1 VRHREPYDPLR
12 HRRPPPRRGLAASLS
27 PRLAISIGAALLPAL
42 LILAWLVFRPG
53 GDATEAAAQLEV
65 AATVVPTPT
74 ATTEVVTGAA
84 QGSPEPTVAPEPGP
98 IALGVPAP
106 EVSATSAIVV
116 DNASLQV
123 LYGKDA
129 YSRRGPAS
137 LTKIA
142 TAIVT
147 MEHARLDDVASSP
160 VHYWDLGDS
169 STMGLEPGDEITVRE
184 LLFGLMLV
192 SGNDAATVLADH
204 VSGTEEAFVVE
215 MNRLASRLGLQDTHF
230 ENAAGLT
237 SPGHYSTAWDL
248 VLLSRYLMRFPDLRT
263 VVGTEE
269 YTATATRSGETVT
282 FDLYNH
288 NPLLNYTPGVD
299 GVKTGFT
306 EEAGRT
312 FSVTAE
318 RDGHRIYI
326 VLLDTTLRAQDS
338 QALIEWAFANH
349 RWPDQVVEGST
360 ATATGTR

>member
-1 VRHREPYDPLR
+1 MPFAVV
-12 HRRPPPRRGLAASLS
+12 
-27 PRLAISIGAALLPAL
+27 LLPAL
-42 LILAWLVFRPG
+42 LALAWLVVRPG
-53 GDATEAAAQLEV
+53 GDATEAATQIGATATASASATSTVNSV
-65 AATVVPTPT
+65 AA
-74 ATTEVVTGAA
+74 GA
-84 QGSPEPTVAPEPGP
+84 QGSAEPTVAAEPGP
-98 IALGVPAP
+98 IALGTPAP
-106 EVSATSAIVV
+106 EISASSAIVV
-116 DNASLQV
+116 DDASLQV

-129 YSRRGPAS
+129 YTRRGPAS

-147 MEHARLDDVASSP
+147 MEHARLEDVATSP

-184 LLFGLMLV
+184 LLYGLMLV

-204 VSGTEEAFVVE
+204 ISGTEAAFVEE
-215 MNRLASRLGLQDTHF
+215 MNRLASRLGLRDTHF

-237 SPGHYSTAWDL
+237 SPGHYSSAWDL

-263 VVGTEE
+263 IVGTEE
-269 YTATATRSGETVT
+269 YTATATRAGETVT

-349 RWPDQVVEGST
+349 RWPDQVVAHPAPAST
-360 ATATGTR
+360 ATP